1 MSFDFKKPLR
11 SFGFRVT
18 LAIVTSMVVLVFLG
32 DIIIYQFT
40 VKTQFEG
47 LRTYLKSIAHT
58 AARTINAEYLTE
70 VPLTKEG
77 VNTQGYQAISQQL
90 RNIKA
95 ANPQIK
101 YIYILTK
108 VNSGKVWKFVVDI
121 EDTEANGVIQKGS
134 LPGTPYDANRFSQM
148 VKGFDTPTADLKLE
162 KDEWGTTLSGYAP
175 IRDQLGSPVAVLG
188 VDMDASNI
196 YKMENQVRKRS
207 ELLLAIGVLISLL
220 MGFLISHRVVGP
232 INKLIK
238 GIEYINEGNWHHQ
251 VRVWGDDEI
260 SQLAQAFN
268 KMASGFY
275 ESQKKLNSYF
285 YDSVKSLVMLLEA
298 RDHYTLG
305 HSEAVAY
312 YAEKMALRMGMDRQV
327 VEHFKR
333 IVLLHDIGKVGVRD
347 SILLK
352 PAGLDDKEWDVIK
365 THPILGEQILKP
377 MINDPKM
384 LSIVRNHH
392 ERFDGKGYPDGLSKE
407 EIPLLVAIV
416 TVADSYDAMTSTRAY
431 RNALS
436 KEQAMEQ
443 LIHNRG
449 TQFHPDV
456 VDVFM
461 DILREEENSEPRE
474 DRRHK

>member
-1 MSFDFKKPLR
+1 MSFEIKKPLR

-18 LAIVTSMVVLVFLG
+18 LAIITSMVGLVFLG

-40 VKTQFEG
+40 VRTQFEG
-47 LRTYLKSIAHT
+47 LRTYLKSIART
-58 AARTINAEYLTE
+58 AATTINAEYLDE
-70 VPLTKEG
+70 IPLTKEG
-77 VNTQGYQAISQQL
+77 INTQGYQVISQQL
-90 RNIKA
+90 KSIKA

-108 VNSGKVWKFVVDI
+108 AGSGRVWKFVVDI
-121 EDTEANGVIQKGS
+121 DESESNGSVQKGS
-134 LPGTPYDANRFSQM
+134 APGTPYDANRFSQM
-148 VKGFDTPTADLKLE
+148 VKGFDSPTSDLKLE

-175 IRDQLGSPVAVLG
+175 IRDKVGSPMAVLG

-196 YKMENQVRKRS
+196 YRLENQVRKRS
-207 ELLLAIGVLISLL
+207 ELLLGVGILLAFL
-220 MGFLISHRVVGP
+220 MGFLISQRVVHP
-232 INKLIK
+232 IKKLIK
-238 GIEYINEGNWHHQ
+238 GIEYINQGNWHHQ
-251 VRVWGDDEI
+251 VRVYGDDEI
-260 SQLAQAFN
+260 AQLAKAFN

-275 ESQKKLNSYF
+275 ESQQRLNNYF

-312 YAEKMALRMGMDRQV
+312 YSEKMALRMGIDRQI

-352 PAGLDDKEWDVIK
+352 PSGLDDKEWEIIK
-365 THPILGEQILKP
+365 THPVLGEQILRP
-377 MINDPKM
+377 MINDPKF

-392 ERFDGKGYPDGLSKE
+392 ERFDGKGYPDGLAKDD
-407 EIPLLVAIV
+407 IPLLVAIV

-431 RNALS
+431 RRALS
-436 KEQAMEQ
+436 KEQAMQQ
-443 LIHNRG
+443 LVNNRG

-456 VDVFM
+456 VDVFL
-461 DILREEENSEPRE
+461 DILKEEEGDYRTQRKEE
-474 DRRHK
+474 A

>member
-1 MSFDFKKPLR
+1 MSFDIRKSFR
-11 SFGFRVT
+11 SFGLRVT
-18 LAIVTSMVVLVFLG
+18 LAIVTSMVALVFLG

-58 AARTINAEYLTE
+58 AASSINSEYLNE
-70 VPLTKEG
+70 IPLTKEG
-77 VNTQGYQAISQQL
+77 INTQGYQVISQQL
-90 RNIKA
+90 QSIKA

-108 VNSGKVWKFVVDI
+108 MHSGKVWKFVVDI
-121 EDTEANGVIQKGS
+121 DESGIGSVQKGS
-134 LPGTPYDANRFSQM
+134 SPGTPYDANRFTQM
-148 VKGFDTPTADLKLE
+148 VKGFDSPTADLKLE

-175 IRDQLGSPVAVLG
+175 IRDKIGSPIAVLG
-188 VDMDASNI
+188 VDMDASSI
-196 YKMENQVRKRS
+196 YKMEKQVRERS
-207 ELLLAIGVLISLL
+207 ELLLGIGIVLAIL
-220 MGFLISHRVVGP
+220 MGFFISQRVVRP

-238 GIEYINEGNWHHQ
+238 GIEYINQGNWHHQ
-251 VRVWGDDEI
+251 VRVRGDDEI

-268 KMASGFY
+268 KMAGGFY
-275 ESQKKLNSYF
+275 ESQQRLNNYF

-312 YAEKMALRMGMDRQV
+312 YSEKMALRMGIDRLE

-352 PAGLDDKEWDVIK
+352 PTDLNQKEWEVIK
-365 THPILGEQILKP
+365 THPVLGEQILKP
-377 MINDPKM
+377 MINDPKF

-392 ERFDGKGYPDGLSKE
+392 ERFDGKGYPDGLAKDR
-407 EIPLLVAIV
+407 IPLLVAIV

-431 RNALS
+431 RRALS
-436 KEQAMEQ
+436 KEQAMAQ
-443 LIHNRG
+443 LVHNRG

-456 VDVFM
+456 VDVFL
-461 DILREEENSEPRE
+461 DILKDESDLPYRIDQRQEG
-474 DRRHK
+474 